1 MTRFKI
7 DFGATGLFRA
17 MRYRNYR
24 LFFAG
29 QCISLLGT
37 WIQQLAMSWLA
48 YRLTQSAFLLGVV
61 GFSGQVPALLFTPF
75 AGVWADRLNKHRV
88 VIATQILSMVQ
99 ALILAGL
106 VLAGAITPAWIIVLS
121 VFLGVI
127 NSFDVPTRQSFI
139 IQLVDNREDL
149 NNAIALNSSMF
160 NMARMVGP
168 SLAGIFVALVGEGVC
183 FLINGLSYL
192 AVIAGLF
199 AMRFPT
205 RPAMPKKAGMF
216 AELADGFGYAFS
228 FMPIRTVLLLVSLI
242 SLMGGSYI
250 VVMPV
255 YVQQVLN
262 GDAKTLG
269 FLMGAVGLGA
279 LTGALFLAAR
289 RSPVGLEKTIGL
301 AAATVGLGLLGFSFA
316 RQLTAGLSLIF
327 VIGLGMTIHM
337 ASCNTLLQTVVNE
350 ARRGRVMSIYT
361 MGFMGMGTF
370 GSLIA
375 GSLAQQFGT
384 LNALRI
390 GGLVCL
396 AGALLYI
403 SQLGRFRE
411 EVWPVYQR
419 RGLLSETPPEKEEE
433 SPELMAGGAPDL
445 TDGTGN

>member
-1 MTRFKI
+1 MIRLKI
-7 DFGATGLFRA
+7 TFASAGLLRA

-37 WIQQLAMSWLA
+37 WIQQLAVSWLA
-48 YRLTQSAFLLGVV
+48 YRLTKSAFLLGVV

-106 VLAGAITPAWIIVLS
+106 VLSGAITLAWLIMLS
-121 VFLGVI
+121 FFLGVI
-127 NSFDVPTRQSFI
+127 NSFDIPTRQSFI

-168 SLAGIFVALVGEGVC
+168 SLAGIFVALVGEGIC

-199 AMRFPT
+199 AMRFPA
-205 RPAMPKKAGMF
+205 RPALPKKTGMF

-242 SLMGGSYI
+242 SLMGGSYV

-255 YVQQVLN
+255 YVQQILN
-262 GDAKTLG
+262 GDARTLG
-269 FLMGAVGLGA
+269 FLMGSVGLGA

-289 RSPVGLEKTIGL
+289 RSPVGLEKIIGL
-301 AAATVGLGLLGFSFA
+301 AAGILGLGLLGFSFA
-316 RQLTAGLSLIF
+316 WELAAALPLIF
-327 VIGLGMTIHM
+327 MIGLGITVHM

-370 GSLIA
+370 GSLLL
-375 GSLAQQFGT
+375 GSLAQRFGVM
-384 LNALRI
+384 NALRL

-396 AGALLYI
+396 AGALLYL
-403 SQLGRFRE
+403 SRLGRFWQ
-411 EVWPVYQR
+411 EVRPVYQR
-419 RGLLSETPPEKEEE
+419 RGLLAET
-433 SPELMAGGAPDL
+433 SPETEEPLERMAAATPDF
-445 TDGTGN
+445 TDNPGS